1 MCSKKKKKILQTTN
15 EIIYHTLNYY
25 YVPGTGGTTAGE
37 RETGPTLRK
46 LTIQM
51 GDRQTNKA
59 RKKIKQ
65 ERDYRGP
72 REKG

>member
-1 MCSKKKKKILQTTN
+1 M
-15 EIIYHTLNYY
+15 
-25 YVPGTGGTTAGE
+25 PGTGGTIAGE